1 MQYHGLRYLT
11 LAIICAII
19 TLLFPPSV
27 TAAQLRL
34 AWDPNKESD
43 LAGYKVYFG
52 TSSKQYT
59 ASVDVGNVNVYVLR
73 GVKEGQTYYIA
84 VTAYDLYF
92 NESNY
97 SIEVNGVAIEPSPP
111 ISLVPPTIV
120 PSPIPEP
127 AREPAPI
134 VSKPT
139 SAPTPEPGTPPSPTT
154 EPAPAPTP
162 TPSPVAEPAIGGQVY
177 VAVSEISSE
186 GEAIGNVKRYELNNT
201 NGSTANNTNI
211 TSTNYTNIIATN
223 DTNGSTVVQVVD
235 SSKTPILDTNNQIK
249 ESSKSA
255 WSSSADGKN
264 VDKGGVGEVLLKRVN
279 PRKILTNIEATN
291 STNLTTE
298 LHEFSTSNE
307 KITPEM
313 LGLSSEDK
321 AAKDKLIQYVQGY
334 DSYAKDKE
342 KTSLQKRKWILGPI
356 VNSRPLVIPYG
367 NSKKVIFVGANDGM
381 LRAFDDATGEELWGF
396 IPSEL
401 LVRLKELPQGN
412 GLKYF
417 VDGSPKA
424 YITNSQKIIV
434 FGLRRGGKNYYALD
448 VTKPESPKFLWK
460 IGPETT
466 GFSEIGQTWS
476 EPQFGRIKDGKE
488 GKAVCII
495 GGGYDENQDRKTPA
509 AEDKKGRAV
518 YVVDLLTGQQIWRWD
533 SKKDPNMK
541 NSIPSA
547 ISRVDINGDG
557 YIDRLYVGDM
567 GGKLWRF
574 DLKGSDPN
582 GWSGRVVF
590 NTNPG
595 NTGSVK
601 QKIFH
606 APDVTLEK
614 GGEIVL
620 FGTGDREHPNVKIG
634 IDKFYAF
641 MDKGNGSPLSEGNLA
656 DVTKDFAT
664 VQTLA
669 NKEGWFISLKEGE
682 KVLAP
687 PVVVFGA
694 VYFSTY
700 TPSQESDG
708 IARIYALN
716 YKVGN
721 PIFNLN
727 PENDQG
733 GPKID
738 LSDRS
743 KIIGT
748 GIPSGT
754 VISALGKRPVAYT
767 GFPGGLY
774 STHLKGHS
782 TILPISWK
790 EVRSKK

>member
-19 TLLFPPSV
+19 TLLFPPSAL
-27 TAAQLRL
+27 AAQLRL
-34 AWDPNKESD
+34 AWDPNKEPD

-59 ASVDVGNVNVYVLR
+59 ASVDVGNVNAFPLK
-73 GVKEGQTYYIA
+73 GLTEGKTYYIA

-120 PSPIPEP
+120 PSPIPESMPDP
-127 AREPAPI
+127 APPTVFTGSEPRPGSTFSSPTEPTSNASPTPASAPEPAT
-134 VSKPT
+134 T
-139 SAPTPEPGTPPSPTT
+139 S
-154 EPAPAPTP
+154 
-162 TPSPVAEPAIGGQVY
+162 TPSPPINTGGQVY
-177 VAVSEISSE
+177 VAVSEISSD
-186 GEAIGNVKRYELNNT
+186 GEAIGNVKKYELTNN
-201 NGSTANNTNI
+201 
-211 TSTNYTNIIATN
+211 
-223 DTNGSTVVQVVD
+223 TNGSTVVQVVD
-235 SSKTPILDTNNQIK
+235 SSKTPVLDTNNQIK

-264 VDKGGVGEVLLKRVN
+264 VDKGGVGEVLLKRDK

-434 FGLRRGGKNYYALD
+434 FGLRRGGNNYYALD

-476 EPQFGRIKDGKE
+476 EPQFGRIKDGKG

-533 SKKDPNMK
+533 SKRDPGMK
-541 NSIPSA
+541 HSIPST
-547 ISRVDINGDG
+547 ISCVDVNGDG

-574 DLKGSDPN
+574 DLKGADPN

-590 NTNPG
+590 NSNLG
-595 NTGSVK
+595 FTGSGK
-601 QKIFH
+601 QKIFSK
-606 APDVTLEK
+606 PDVTLEK

-687 PVVVFGA
+687 PVVVFGV

-782 TILPISWK
+782 TILPISWR
-790 EVRSKK
+790 EVNNKK